1 MARGPIITLVSQK
14 GGAGKSTITMQL
26 AAGLA
31 RRGRR
36 IEVVDLDAQESA
48 TRWAASASE
57 AHPFPAKMHR
67 FTGEPLELPAKLLKW
82 SDRSD
87 AVLVDCPPALDHPR
101 TLAALNHTDLAI
113 IPVVPSPTDLWLTRA
128 IERIIV
134 DLQKSRPQLRAVL
147 LPNRVS
153 RTALA
158 ADVIE
163 VMHDFELPVL
173 AAAIAQRN
181 AYAQSA
187 AIGGSVFDLGS
198 AAKPAQVEILR
209 LVSAVA
215 KRLGELEL

>member
-57 AHPFPAKMHR
+57 AHPFPAKVHR
-67 FTGEPLELPAKLLKW
+67 FTGAPLELPAKLLKW
-82 SDRSD
+82 SDRAD

-113 IPVVPSPTDLWLTRA
+113 IPVVPSPTDLWSTRA

-209 LVSAVA
+209 LVSAVV

>member
-14 GGAGKSTITMQL
+14 GGAGKSTLTMQL

-31 RRGRR
+31 RRGRK
-36 IEVVDLDAQESA
+36 IEVVDLDAQASA
-48 TRWAASASE
+48 TRWAE
-57 AHPFPAKMHR
+57 AANAANPFPAKMHP
-67 FTGEPLELPAKLLKW
+67 FNGEPLELPGKLLKW
-82 SDRSD
+82 SNRAD
-87 AVLVDCPPALDHPR
+87 AVLIDCPPALDHPR

-113 IPVVPSPTDLWLTRA
+113 IPVVPSPTDLWSTRA

-134 DLQKSRPQLRAVL
+134 ELQKSRPQLRAVL

-173 AAAIAQRN
+173 AAPIAQRN

-198 AAKPAQVEILR
+198 AAKPAQLEILR

>member
-1 MARGPIITLVSQK
+1 MARAPVITVLSQK
-14 GGAGKSTITMQL
+14 GGAGKTTVTMQL

-31 RRGRR
+31 RRGRT

-48 TRWAASASE
+48 SRWAAAAPE
-57 AHPFPAKMHR
+57 ALPFPARMHR
-67 FTGEPLELPAKLLKW
+67 FSADPHELPDKLAKW
-82 SDRSD
+82 SKRAD
-87 AVLVDCPPALDHPR
+87 ALIVDCPPALDHPR

-113 IPVVPSPTDLWLTRA
+113 IPVVPSPTDLWSTRA
-128 IERIIV
+128 IERLIV
-134 DLQKSRPQLRAVL
+134 ELQQARPSLRAVL

-163 VMHDFELPVL
+163 VMHEFELPVL
-173 AAAIAQRN
+173 GAPLWQRN

-187 AIGGSVFDLGS
+187 AVGGSVFDLGS
-198 AAKPAQVEILR
+198 AAKPAQVEVLR

-215 KRLGELEL
+215 KRLGDLAL

>member
-1 MARGPIITLVSQK
+1 MARAPVITLVSQK
-14 GGAGKSTITMQL
+14 GGAGKSTVAMQL

-31 RRGRR
+31 RRGRSV
-36 IEVVDLDAQESA
+36 EVCDLDMQESA
-48 TRWAASASE
+48 TRWAAAAPE
-57 AHPFPAKMHR
+57 TQPFPARMHR
-67 FTGEPLELPAKLLKW
+67 FAADPHELPAKLEKW
-82 SDRSD
+82 RQRAD
-87 AVLVDCPPALDHPR
+87 AVLLDCPPALDHPR

-113 IPVVPSPTDLWLTRA
+113 IPVVPSPTDLWSTRA
-128 IERIIV
+128 IERLIV
-134 DLQKSRPQLRAVL
+134 ELQHARPELRAVL
-147 LPNRVS
+147 LPNRVT

-163 VMHDFELPVL
+163 VMREFELPVL
-173 AAAIAQRN
+173 AAALGQRN

-198 AAKPAQVEILR
+198 AAQPAQLEVLR

>member
-1 MARGPIITLVSQK
+1 MARGPVITVVSQK

-31 RRGRR
+31 RRGRI
-36 IEVVDLDAQESA
+36 IEVVDLDVQETA
-48 TRWAASASE
+48 TRWAE
-57 AHPFPAKMHR
+57 AAAPAQPFPARMHR
-67 FTGEPLELPAKLLKW
+67 FNGEPLELPAKLAKW
-82 SDRSD
+82 SRRAD
-87 AVLVDCPPALDHPR
+87 AVIVDCPPALDHPR

-113 IPVVPSPTDLWLTRA
+113 IPVVPSPTDLWSTRA

-134 DLQKSRPQLRAVL
+134 DLKKSRPQLKAVL

-198 AAKPAQVEILR
+198 AAKPAQLEILR

>member
-1 MARGPIITLVSQK
+1 MARGPVITLVSQK

-31 RRGRR
+31 RRGRK

-48 TRWAASASE
+48 TRWAAAASE
-57 AHPFPAKMHR
+57 NQPFPARMHR
-67 FTGEPLELPAKLLKW
+67 FTGEPVELPGKLTKW
-82 SDRSD
+82 SNRAD
-87 AVLVDCPPALDHPR
+87 AVLIDCPPALDHPR

-113 IPVVPSPTDLWLTRA
+113 IPVVPSPTDLWSTRA

-134 DLQKSRPQLRAVL
+134 DLQKTRPQLRAVL

-198 AAKPAQVEILR
+198 AAKPAQLEILK

-215 KRLGELEL
+215 KRLGELKL